1 MVFYLLI
8 YLLMSRHLIM
18 TLAATIDLIRL
29 EERAFTMHAAG
40 KRARVAVLV
49 RRTKLLCAGRSCHVM
64 NTRAFTLVER
74 PASGVCTGRST
85 VKTRKL
91 WYSPSTST
99 MRKYLVTTSF
109 VMNTRAFRAC
119 ASFRTMVLEGKISAV
134 FFLRKKPQINVLGPS
149 FVRKDHAATVW
160 HGPGQVAG

>member
-1 MVFYLLI
+1 
-8 YLLMSRHLIM
+8 MSRHLIM

-91 WYSPSTST
+91 WYSPSAST

-109 VMNTRAFRAC
+109 VMNMRAFRAC

-134 FFLRKKPQINVLGPS
+134 FFPQKASKINVLGPS

-160 HGPGQVAG
+160 HGPGHVAG